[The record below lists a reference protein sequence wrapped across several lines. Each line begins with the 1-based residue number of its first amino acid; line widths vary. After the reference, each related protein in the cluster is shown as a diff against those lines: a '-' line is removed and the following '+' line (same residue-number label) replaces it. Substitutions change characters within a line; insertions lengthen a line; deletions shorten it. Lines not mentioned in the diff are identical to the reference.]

1 MEQWYCFK
9 CKEKMEEAEVSL
21 IYKETELPG
30 AFGIKCPK
38 CGVEYLLEEF
48 VVGEVNQGEI
58 MMEGK

>member
-9 CKEKMEEAEVSL
+9 CKEEMEEVEVSL
-21 IYKETELPG
+21 TYMDTELPG

-48 VVGEVNQGEI
+48 VVEQISQGEK
-58 MMEGK
+58 MMEAK